1 MMNTLTPF
9 ANELGLNFAFT
20 ATAVTR
26 PTTLYLARHV
36 GSTDDAG
43 SINEETVTNDT
54 NYARLPITFGDPVW
68 SSALGLMTVSNS
80 GSALTLTPA
89 VAAGTR
95 SYYAW
100 SIWDAATG
108 GNCLAV
114 LPFISYT
121 VEASNGVPREIQSGA
136 ITIGIR
142 VAEGSALTEFGAEM
156 MLKYIFTSSAITRP
170 IAWLLSL
177 HTASPGT
184 DGSANELTTS
194 VDSDYTQK
202 AVSFG
207 TPATVDDTEIRNS
220 TSVLWTPAAGSVY
233 DVTHIGIKDNATG
246 NSLAI
251 NALLNAKS
259 SSSPI
264 SVSENFL
271 SIKMKK

>member
-20 ATAVTR
+20 ATSVTR
-26 PTTLYLARHV
+26 PTALYLARHI

-43 SINEETVTNDT
+43 SLNEETAANDA
-54 NYARLPITFGDPVW
+54 NYARLPLTFGDPVW

-80 GSALTLTPA
+80 AALTLTPA

-121 VEASNGVPREIQSGA
+121 VEASNAVPREIQAGA

-142 VAEGSALTEFGAEM
+142 VATGSALTEFGAEM
-156 MLKYIFTSSAITRP
+156 MLRYLFTSSPVTRP
-170 IAWLLSL
+170 VAWLLSL

-184 DGSANELTTS
+184 DGSANELTTG
-194 VDSDYTQK
+194 VDSNYTQK

-220 TSVLWTPAAGSVY
+220 TSALWTPAAGSVY
-233 DVTHIGIKDNATG
+233 DATHIGIKDNATG
-246 NSLAI
+246 HSLAI
-251 NALLNAKS
+251 NTLLNAKS

-264 SVSENFL
+264 SISENFL